1 MDILNR
7 LEQESGISRK
17 RIEAA
22 VKLLDEGNTVPFIA
36 RYRKEVTGSMD
47 DTELRALS
55 SRLEYLRSLER
66 RREEIGALIAAQEK
80 LTPKITEQLAAAET
94 LTELEDIYRPFRPH
108 RKTRASVAKE
118 RGLAPLA
125 DLIAA
130 QEKIYDPPI
139 EAQAKR
145 FLNAEKGVMSE
156 KEALDG
162 ACDIL
167 AEEISDD
174 AECRKQLR
182 VLTAAHGILRTH
194 AAKEEDS
201 VYANYYAY
209 SELLRTV
216 ANHRVLAINRGEKEG
231 FLKTEI
237 EIDRDLVLNA
247 LQARVLRSPRSPAA
261 PYLMRAMVD
270 SYDRLIAPSVARE
283 VRAALTERANESA
296 IAVFSD
302 NLRHLLLQPPLK
314 GKTVLG
320 FDPGYRTGCKL
331 AVVDRTGKVLDTA
344 VIYPTK
350 PREQIEASEKTVLS
364 LIKKYDISL
373 ISVGNGTASKE
384 SELFIANLLKKV
396 DRPCKY
402 LIVSE
407 AGASVYSAS
416 ELAAKEFP
424 DFDVT
429 QRSAVSIARRVQD
442 PLAELVKIDP
452 KSIGVGQ
459 YQHDMKPARLD
470 EALGGVVE
478 ACVNSVG
485 VDLNTASGPLLCH
498 VAGINAQSAQN
509 IVNYREENG
518 EFKSRAEL
526 KKVPRIGAK
535 AYEQC
540 AGFLRVPESKEL
552 LDHTGVHPESYPAA
566 KALLQE
572 LGYEKSDLKSGAFP
586 DIAAR
591 AAAYGNDA
599 LAKKIGIGVPT
610 LYDILA
616 ELQKPGRDPRD
627 MLAAPLLRDDIMSL
641 ADLVPGTVLEG
652 TVRNVTDF
660 GAFVDIGVHQDGL
673 VHLSKLSVRYIKHPS
688 EVVSIGDIVKV
699 KVLSV
704 EKEKGRISLSMRD
717 V

>member
-145 FLNAEKGVMSE
+145 FLSAEKGVMSE

-182 VLTAAHGILRTH
+182 ALTAAHGILRTH

-247 LQARVLRSPRSPAA
+247 LQARVIRFPRSPAA

-364 LIKKYDISL
+364 LIQKYDISL

-673 VHLSKLSVRYIKHPS
+673 VHLSKLSVRYITHPS

-704 EKEKGRISLSMRD
+704 DKEKGRISLSMRD

>member
-145 FLNAEKGVMSE
+145 FLSAEKGVMSE

-182 VLTAAHGILRTH
+182 ALTAAHGILRAH

-247 LQARVLRSPRSPAA
+247 LQARVIRFPRSPAA

-429 QRSAVSIARRVQD
+429 QRSAVSLRAACRTRWRS
-442 PLAELVKIDP
+442 LS
-452 KSIGVGQ
+452 KSIRN
-459 YQHDMKPARLD
+459 P
-470 EALGGVVE
+470 
-478 ACVNSVG
+478 SVS
-485 VDLNTASGPLLCH
+485 D
-498 VAGINAQSAQN
+498 N
-509 IVNYREENG
+509 I
-518 EFKSRAEL
+518 ST
-526 KKVPRIGAK
+526 I
-535 AYEQC
+535 
-540 AGFLRVPESKEL
+540 
-552 LDHTGVHPESYPAA
+552 
-566 KALLQE
+566 
-572 LGYEKSDLKSGAFP
+572 
-586 DIAAR
+586 
-591 AAAYGNDA
+591 
-599 LAKKIGIGVPT
+599 
-610 LYDILA
+610 
-616 ELQKPGRDPRD
+616 
-627 MLAAPLLRDDIMSL
+627 
-641 ADLVPGTVLEG
+641 
-652 TVRNVTDF
+652 
-660 GAFVDIGVHQDGL
+660 
-673 VHLSKLSVRYIKHPS
+673 
-688 EVVSIGDIVKV
+688 
-699 KVLSV
+699 
-704 EKEKGRISLSMRD
+704 
-717 V
+717 